1 MMKKIL
7 NKRTLLILL
16 FTLVLLVILSFTIF
30 FIWSQDTFE
39 TVDADQIEMEEVIEP
54 EDGWYIYRAENA
66 EKGLILYPG
75 AKVEPEAYGY
85 LAQELSKQN
94 ITVAIPSVR
103 LNLSILDVSKA
114 DEIIESDDSIKW
126 YVSGHSM
133 GGAAAAMYADQ
144 HLNRVNGLILLG
156 AYAASNDY
164 LSESNLPVLSI
175 SGSEDGLSTPEKI
188 KENSSNLPESTDFIE
203 IPGGNH
209 AYFGVYGSQSG
220 DNEAQITVSEQQE
233 IIVELIVDW
242 LENNHSSS
250 QSES

>member
-16 FTLVLLVILSFTIF
+16 FTLALLVILSFTIF
-30 FIWSQDTFE
+30 FIWSQNTFE
-39 TVDADQIEMEEVIEP
+39 AIDADQIEIKEVIEP

-66 EKGLILYPG
+66 DKGLILYPG
-75 AKVEPEAYGY
+75 AKVEPEAYAY

-114 DEIIESDDSIKW
+114 DEIIESDDSIEW

-144 HLNRVNGLILLG
+144 HLDRVNGLILLG

-188 KENSSNLPESTDFIE
+188 KENSSNLPETTDFIE

-220 DNEAQITVSEQQE
+220 DNEAQITVSEQQK
-233 IIVELIVDW
+233 IIVDLIVDW
-242 LENNHSSS
+242 LENDHSSS